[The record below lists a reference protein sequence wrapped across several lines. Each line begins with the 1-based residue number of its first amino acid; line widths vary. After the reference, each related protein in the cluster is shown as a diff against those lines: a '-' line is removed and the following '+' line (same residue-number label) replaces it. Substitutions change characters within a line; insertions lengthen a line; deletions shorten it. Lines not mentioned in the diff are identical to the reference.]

1 MQIEP
6 EQHRE
11 ARGATDDLERAAE
24 HLEDSLASLVGDYEE
39 RESGDRPRARGIYLL
54 PNLFTTAALFCGF
67 YAIVACLKG
76 EFYSGAVAVF
86 VAMIFDALDGRV
98 ARLTNTSSAFGA
110 EYDSLSDMIS
120 FGLAPS
126 LLVFNYALVDTG
138 KVGWVAAFLYTA
150 CAALRLARFNTQQD
164 KGDGSQFTGLASPAA
179 AALAAGAVWLGIE
192 YDLAASVVPLAPLWA
207 LLLALLGFLMVAR
220 FPYQSFKTIRLEQRV
235 PLARMLLIVVL
246 LGLVAL
252 NPPLVL
258 WSLFLIYAMSGPVQ
272 HLRRSVVKASMTASS
287 DEES

>member
-1 MQIEP
+1 
-6 EQHRE
+6 
-11 ARGATDDLERAAE
+11 
-24 HLEDSLASLVGDYEE
+24 
-39 RESGDRPRARGIYLL
+39 
-54 PNLFTTAALFCGF
+54 
-67 YAIVACLKG
+67 
-76 EFYSGAVAVF
+76 
-86 VAMIFDALDGRV
+86 
-98 ARLTNTSSAFGA
+98 LTNTSSAFGA